1 MQGRGREDGH
11 YRKPRTSDS
20 PTVGLDYCFPS
31 LAEAILIVLVI
42 TEIYTGA
49 VEAVLVP
56 DKGPIDYAVK
66 CVVKA
71 IAAWGFARV
80 ALASDQEPAIIALA
94 NAVQA
99 ARTHETVLYQG
110 PRYDSQS

>member
-1 MQGRGREDGH
+1 M
-11 YRKPRTSDS
+11 
-20 PTVGLDYCFPS
+20 
-31 LAEAILIVLVI
+31 LIVLVI